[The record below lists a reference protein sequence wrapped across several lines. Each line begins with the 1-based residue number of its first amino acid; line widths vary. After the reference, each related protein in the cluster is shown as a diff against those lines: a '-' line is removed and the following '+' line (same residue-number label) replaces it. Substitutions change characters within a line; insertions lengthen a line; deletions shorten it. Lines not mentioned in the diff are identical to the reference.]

1 MSSNE
6 VDREDSTNTPVWSL
20 PVDGPDATG
29 AYLSTP
35 VGQSKSPKTTTMGA
49 VDGKRLRTAW
59 QRQLAEAI
67 RDPQELLARLQLPAE
82 PLAVPATAAVQGFPT
97 LVPHSFLARMEPGNR
112 NDPLLRQVLPVAAEA
127 EQVFGFTA
135 DPVADSSARA
145 AAGMLHKYHGRALLI
160 TTGTC
165 AVHCRYCFRRE
176 YPYHEEPRRMTDW
189 EPALQQIC
197 QDESITEVI
206 LSGGD
211 PLILSDDRLRILCS
225 RIDSIDHVER
235 LRIHTRLPIVL
246 PARVT
251 DELLALLTS
260 LRSQAIVVVHAN
272 HGNEIATDCETA
284 LRTIVRAGIPV
295 LNQAVLLKNV
305 NDSVEALE
313 TLCRRLINTG
323 VMPYY
328 LHQLDRVQGAAHFE
342 VTDKVALELMM
353 GIRNRLPG
361 YAVPQLVREI
371 PGEASKSPVQ

>member
-6 VDREDSTNTPVWSL
+6 IDPEDSTTTPVENSPVNRAGNDEL
-20 PVDGPDATG
+20 PV
-29 AYLSTP
+29 STAME
-35 VGQSKSPKTTTMGA
+35 QSISPKTTTMGA
-49 VDGKRLRTAW
+49 FGDKGDRTTW

-67 RDPQELLARLQLPAE
+67 RDPGELLSRLQLPVE
-82 PLAVPATAAVQGFPT
+82 RLTVPAAAAVQGFPT
-97 LVPHSFLARMEPGNR
+97 LVPQSFLARMETGNR
-112 NDPLLRQVLPVAAEA
+112 DDPLLLQVLPVAAEA
-127 EQVFGFTA
+127 EQVRGFTA
-135 DPVADSSARA
+135 DPVGDSSARA

-189 EPALQQIC
+189 EPALRQIG
-197 QDESITEVI
+197 QNESITEVI

-211 PLILSDDRLRILCS
+211 PLILSDDRLRTLCG

-251 DELLALLTS
+251 DELLALLQG
-260 LRSQAIVVVHAN
+260 LRSQPIVVVHAN
-272 HGNEIATDCETA
+272 HANEIATDCEMA
-284 LRTIVRAGIPV
+284 LRAIVRAGIPV
-295 LNQAVLLKNV
+295 LNQTVLLKNV

-313 TLCRRLINTG
+313 LLSRRLINTG

-328 LHQLDRVQGAAHFE
+328 VHQLDRVQGAAHFE
-342 VTDKVALELMM
+342 VTDKVARELMI
-353 GIRNRLPG
+353 GIRRRLPG

-371 PGEASKSPVQ
+371 PGESSKTPVL